1 MWFYLTGAMT
11 RPLLLAPFVLCS
23 TVFLV
28 TLLASTYLYG
38 LLTTQTSVRQA
49 LRLALLLG
57 VGKPLRAVL
66 AALSVYGT
74 LTAAAL
80 AFPISAIYLLLIGFS
95 FPCLLGNFFIRTVLK
110 QFGGNRDEN
119 QEN

>member
-1 MWFYLTGAMT
+1 M
-11 RPLLLAPFVLCS
+11 LCS
-23 TVFLV
+23 TVCLV